1 MADKPIRADKA
12 TAVAELTEELPYLG
26 ALRCSPSTVV

>member
-12 TAVAELTEELPYLG
+12 TAVAELTEQLPQL
-26 ALRCSPSTVV
+26 AAPPC